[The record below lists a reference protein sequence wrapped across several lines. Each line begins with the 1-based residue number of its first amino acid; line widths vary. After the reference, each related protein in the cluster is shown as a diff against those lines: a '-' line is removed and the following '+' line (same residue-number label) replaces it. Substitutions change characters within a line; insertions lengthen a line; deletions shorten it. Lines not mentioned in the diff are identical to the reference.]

1 MKRFYILGL
10 LILCAVMTVRAATY
24 CGDTIISTNEKH
36 KAAITC
42 SKLGANQYQFV
53 FVSKDAFTGYNVG
66 SNFYMNVNGAGGYH
80 VSEQMTQD
88 GNTLTAVIE
97 STTTPTIY
105 AGDFFVY
112 YSDGGTQSE
121 AHFIIPTDADFSQT
135 CSAAESQVPVM
146 GTAVVVE
153 GSVTSS
159 SARIQ
164 VSAENAQAYDLVIT
178 HGSDV
183 TTQEN
188 VVAMD
193 GYIALTGLTELTEYT
208 VQIRATNGSNKSEN
222 SVTVSFTTLGEVVNL
237 YLAGSMN
244 SWAAANTDYRF
255 RKTTVSG
262 VYALTTHLEAG
273 AWVYKL
279 TTGSFDDG
287 NCTVDDHHLVLSEAQ
302 DVTFYARS
310 VSNFASSADSIFL
323 IGTAFFIGTPTGD
336 QGWIVPGDA
345 QYCAWN
351 GTQAI
356 WSGEVNL
363 AGEYKIIK
371 IAYFTGSTPYPYAYR
386 DDLWKDHQSLS
397 GVTTT
402 QAIFTFDL
410 PTLSWSWRDVHDGQC
425 TYNGGAGAGQT
436 ATGGSVFEK
445 GYKLSLWLNA
455 IKDAVVL
462 TAEFLDT
469 DKTATV
475 AYMQNYPQY
484 NELTAIDEIQ
494 LDRQGD
500 TQVFTKEIP
509 FTSFTNSADGM
520 IRFGVKFAFDG
531 GLRVT
536 TPEFFYL
543 DGSGCAERVFTIYH
557 GDLPA
562 DAEDGAVTQ
571 YSGGRIL
578 QPICYKRK
586 LRPAT
591 WETLC
596 LPFTVDSITVYDPDD
611 GQNYKLYA
619 RYRNGAT
626 VTEGEFWLRQF
637 VKAEVTEAE
646 FQSNW
651 QDIEAESQEKAL
663 PQKGVPYIIRVPEGD
678 YYNDKYIVFHGAG
691 YQTIDET
698 YVAPALPAD
707 GYFSYSGNNT
717 MKPWNL
723 QSAYVLDAA
732 GEAFEAAGSSGTV
745 TLRPFECA
753 VNATQATIRLYSRLM
768 MSSPQIST
776 DHGLPSTEYEGG
788 RIYTTM
794 GVLVGTFDSL
804 DEEENCLMH
813 LPEGIYIVQRRQAI
827 SKIHISK

>member
-1 MKRFYILGL
+1 MKRLYILGL
-10 LILCAVMTVRAATY
+10 LILCTVMTVRATTY
-24 CGDTIISTNEKH
+24 CHYPLS
-36 KAAITC
+36 
-42 SKLGANQYQFV
+42 
-53 FVSKDAFTGYNVG
+53 
-66 SNFYMNVNGAGGYH
+66 SN
-80 VSEQMTQD
+80 D
-88 GNTLTAVIE
+88 GNSTITLTCEKV
-97 STTTPTIY
+97 
-105 AGDFFVY
+105 
-112 YSDGGTQSE
+112 SDGNYRMTIEGENLNGLGGTFYKPGDVDVRSK
-121 AHFIIPTDADFSQT
+121 ITSSTSTKIVINIDAASDPKFYTPLYVLMPGEVVFPQLDNIEWGT
-135 CSAAESQVPVM
+135 CAAAEVPVM

-164 VSAENAQAYDLVIT
+164 VSAENAQAYEMVIT

-183 TTQEN
+183 TTKEN
-188 VVAMD
+188 VAATD
-193 GYIALTGLTELTEYT
+193 GYIELTELTELTEYI

-222 SVTVSFTTLGEVVNL
+222 SVTVSFTTLGEVVDL

-244 SWAAANTDYRF
+244 GWDAANKDYRF
-255 RKTTVSG
+255 RNTTVSD

-279 TTGSFDDG
+279 TTGSSE
-287 NCTVDDHHLVLSEAQ
+287 NASWTADDHHLVLSEAQ

-371 IAYFTGSTPYPYAYR
+371 IAYFTGSTPYAYW
-386 DDLWKDHQSLS
+386 DDLWVENQPLS
-397 GVTTT
+397 GVITTT

-425 TYNGGAGAGQT
+425 TYHGGAGAGQT
-436 ATGGSVFEK
+436 ASGGSVFTT
-445 GYKLSLWLNA
+445 GYKLNLWLNA
-455 IKDAVVL
+455 TKDAVVL

-531 GLRVT
+531 GLCVT
-536 TPEFFYL
+536 TPEYFYL

-753 VNATQATIRLYSRLM
+753 VNATQATRLLYPRLM
-768 MSSPQIST
+768 ISSPQIT
-776 DHGLPSTEYEGG
+776 TADGLPSTEYEGG

-794 GVLVGTFDSL
+794 GVLVGTFETL
-804 DEEENCLMH
+804 DEEENCVMH

>member
-24 CGDTIISTNEKH
+24 CHYPLS
-36 KAAITC
+36 
-42 SKLGANQYQFV
+42 
-53 FVSKDAFTGYNVG
+53 
-66 SNFYMNVNGAGGYH
+66 SN
-80 VSEQMTQD
+80 D
-88 GNTLTAVIE
+88 GNSTITLTCEKV
-97 STTTPTIY
+97 
-105 AGDFFVY
+105 
-112 YSDGGTQSE
+112 SDGNYRMTIEGKNLNGLGGTFYKPGDVDVRSK
-121 AHFIIPTDADFSQT
+121 ITSSTSTKIVINIDAASDPKFYTPLYVLMPGEVVFPQLDNIEWGT

-164 VSAENAQAYDLVIT
+164 VSAENAQAYDLEIT
-178 HGSDV
+178 HGNEV
-183 TTQEN
+183 TIQEN
-188 VVAMD
+188 VAATD
-193 GYIALTGLTELTEYT
+193 GYIELTGLIALTEYT

-262 VYALTTHLEAG
+262 VYALTTHLDAG

-279 TTGSFDDG
+279 TKGSFDKDQ
-287 NCTVDDHHLVLSEAQ
+287 CTAADHHLVLSEPK

-310 VSNFASSADSIFL
+310 VTNFASSADSIFL
-323 IGTAFFIGTPTGD
+323 IGTAFFIGTPTED
-336 QGWIVPGDA
+336 TQGWIVPGDA

-351 GTQAI
+351 GTQAV
-356 WSGEVNL
+356 WSGTVNTS
-363 AGEYKIIK
+363 GKYKIIK
-371 IAYFTGSTPYPYAYR
+371 IAYFTGSTPYAYW
-386 DDLWKDHQSLS
+386 DDLWVENQPLS
-397 GVTTT
+397 GVITTT

-745 TLRPFECA
+745 TLRPFESA
-753 VNATQATIRLYSRLM
+753 VNATQATLLRISRLM

-776 DHGLPSTEYEGG
+776 DHGLPSTRYEGG

-794 GVLVGTFDSL
+794 GVLVGTFESL
-804 DEEENCLMH
+804 DEQENCVMH
-813 LPEGIYIVQRRQAI
+813 LPEGIYIVQRAQSI
-827 SKIHISK
+827 SKIHITR